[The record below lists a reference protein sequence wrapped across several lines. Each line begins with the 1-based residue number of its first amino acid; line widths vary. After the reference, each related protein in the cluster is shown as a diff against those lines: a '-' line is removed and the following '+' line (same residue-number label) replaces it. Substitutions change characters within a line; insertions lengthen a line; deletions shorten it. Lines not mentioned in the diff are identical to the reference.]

1 MSKHEFVF
9 ADPESVSPAG
19 PMPAGPLPESYRS
32 ESEIEAIV
40 KAFEA
45 CTLPGSLWTH
55 VAHLTVAAWY
65 LAQLSG
71 YEAAARI
78 RTGIKR
84 YNAARG
90 IVPTPRGGYHET
102 ITLFWTC
109 IASKYLMLADPDRPL
124 VDLVNGLID
133 EHRDKNL
140 VFEYY
145 SRDLL
150 FSRRARFSWVE
161 PDLKPIR

>member
-1 MSKHEFVF
+1 MSKDALAI
-9 ADPESVSPAG
+9 ADIESTG
-19 PMPAGPLPESYRS
+19 PDRPVRAWY
-32 ESEIEAIV
+32 ESEDHVESLV

-45 CTLPGSLWTH
+45 CTLPGSQWTH
-55 VAHLTVAAWY
+55 AAHLTVAAWY
-65 LAQLSG
+65 LGRLSG
-71 YEAAARI
+71 QEAAARI

-90 IVPTPRGGYHET
+90 IVPSPTGGYHET
-102 ITLFWTC
+102 MTLFWTC

-140 VFEYY
+140 IFEYY
-145 SRDLL
+145 SRDVL
-150 FSRRARFSWVE
+150 FSRQARFSWIE
-161 PDLKPIR
+161 PDLKPIG

>member
-1 MSKHEFVF
+1 MSKSELAIADMESAPSDCSRFGRYTSEDDIQAFV
-9 ADPESVSPAG
+9 A
-19 PMPAGPLPESYRS
+19 
-32 ESEIEAIV
+32 
-40 KAFEA
+40 AFEA

-55 VAHLTVAAWY
+55 QAHLTVAAWY
-65 LAQLSG
+65 LGRYSG
-71 YEAAARI
+71 QEAAARI
-78 RTGIKR
+78 RAGIKR

-90 IVPTPRGGYHET
+90 IAPSPTGGYHET
-102 ITLFWTC
+102 MTLFWTC

-140 VFEYY
+140 IFEYY

-150 FSRRARFSWVE
+150 FSRHDRFGWVE
-161 PDLKPIR
+161 PDLNPIG